1 MPKTYKDLEIY
12 QLSYALA
19 VEVHGFSLKLPTHE
33 LYEEGG
39 QLRRSSKGIVS
50 CIAEGYGRKRYKA
63 EFIRF
68 LVFAHA
74 SCDESISHL
83 NLIKDIYEGL
93 KHEAGSLV
101 DSYEE
106 LGGKIN
112 RFIDY
117 VEKHWKNWEVIRAAA
132 SPGLLA
138 TSGKL

>member
-12 QLSYALA
+12 QLSYVLA
-19 VEVHGFSLKLPTHE
+19 VEVHKFSLKLPAHE

-74 SCDESISHL
+74 SCDESITHVS
-83 NLIKDIYEGL
+83 LIKDIYEGL
-93 KHEAGSLV
+93 KEETGSLIN
-101 DSYEE
+101 SYEE

-117 VEKHWKNWEVIRAAA
+117 VEKHWKN
-132 SPGLLA
+132 
-138 TSGKL
+138 